1 MSHRNHYDL
10 AQRNSSDRPLF
21 VVHRHVTLASGT
33 TSTVVTDQIIGGN
46 TMPLL
51 SAESADGAA
60 IQASV
65 YVSARDKG
73 SLTLTHTAPGSDIEL
88 QLLLIG

>member
-21 VVHRHVTLASGT
+21 VVHRHITLASGT

-51 SAESADGAA
+51 AAESADGAA
-60 IQASV
+60 IKASA
-65 YVSARDKG
+65 YISAREKG
-73 SLTLTHTAPGSDIEL
+73 SITLTHDAPGSDVEL
-88 QLLLIG
+88 QILLIG